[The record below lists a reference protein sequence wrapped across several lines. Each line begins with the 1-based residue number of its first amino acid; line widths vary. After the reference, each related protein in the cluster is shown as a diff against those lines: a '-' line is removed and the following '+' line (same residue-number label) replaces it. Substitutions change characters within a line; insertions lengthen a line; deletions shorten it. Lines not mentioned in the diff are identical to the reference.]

1 MPSCF
6 DLKRSHNS
14 LVRKQILLKAILQ
27 MFGVLYSAAKAR
39 PSCCRVR
46 CGGRKEFRWSVRSEV
61 VESKSAVPVYSG
73 PSTDQVDAHWATML
87 FLICLSPLPILRNAL
102 HQTYAN
108 QSKMPVSI
116 CLSPLPAPC
125 NAPNIPLQPPNSVDS
140 QFHSLTATAPTR

>member
-6 DLKRSHNS
+6 DLKRSHNW

-39 PSCCRVR
+39 PACCRVR
-46 CGGRKEFRWSVRSEV
+46 CVGEVVGKKLGGSVRSEV

-102 HQTYAN
+102 
-108 QSKMPVSI
+108 
-116 CLSPLPAPC
+116 
-125 NAPNIPLQPPNSVDS
+125 
-140 QFHSLTATAPTR
+140 